1 MPLLN
6 ILVATGRDKAL
17 PNPNMSCFVQEMTR
31 CLTPL
36 LNILAATGRNTDTV
50 MQEVGLMRAGWLAC
64 DYRAWLKA
72 YNPDFKRPKLASG
85 TATPATSIPQ
95 HASVLNG
102 MSRVT
107 LLDSLTAR
115 QSPANPFLDGP
126 EVTERIGGC
135 WSV

>member
-1 MPLLN
+1 M
-6 ILVATGRDKAL
+6 
-17 PNPNMSCFVQEMTR
+17 QEMTR

-85 TATPATSIPQ
+85 TPVTQRVLLSIGQ
-95 HASVLNG
+95 ALQWHVALYENS
-102 MSRVT
+102 
-107 LLDSLTAR
+107 
-115 QSPANPFLDGP
+115 
-126 EVTERIGGC
+126 TESHKACPGWFEIDF
-135 WSV
+135 VN